1 MASNTVTV
9 QSLFF
14 HDLKKYNGS
23 NFKALHSADL
33 SNMSPEIVKAFSSVI
48 TRYFIFCEKHPE
60 ISELEK
66 RVLYFKLK
74 IDMVARFF
82 SNYPDT
88 NADDLVAFQ
97 TELNYYESISNGDDE
112 DVESTSV

>member
-1 MASNTVTV
+1 MVSNVPN
-9 QSLFF
+9 LFF
-14 HDLKKYNGS
+14 SELKKYNGT
-23 NFKALHSADL
+23 NFRALHSADL
-33 SNMSPEIVKAFSSVI
+33 AEMNPDVIKAFSSVI

-60 ISELEK
+60 IPDVDK

-88 NADDLVAFQ
+88 TADDLVAFQ
-97 TELNYYESISNGDDE
+97 TELNYYEKLMKGVDDNA
-112 DVESTSV
+112 ESA

>member
-1 MASNTVTV
+1 MASNVI
-9 QSLFF
+9 QNMFF
-14 HDLKKYNGS
+14 RELKQYNSS
-23 NFKALHSADL
+23 NFRALHSADL
-33 SNMSPEIVKAFSSVI
+33 SMMNPEIIKAFSSVI

-60 ISELEK
+60 ISDVDK

-88 NADDLVAFQ
+88 DADDLVAFQ
-97 TELNYYESISNGDDE
+97 TELNYYEKIMKGVDD
-112 DVESTSV
+112 DAESA